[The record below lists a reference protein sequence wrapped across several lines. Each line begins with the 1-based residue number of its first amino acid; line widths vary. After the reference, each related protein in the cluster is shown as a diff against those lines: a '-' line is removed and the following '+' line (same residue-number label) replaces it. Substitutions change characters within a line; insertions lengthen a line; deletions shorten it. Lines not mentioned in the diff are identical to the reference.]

1 MQNRWLLI
9 ILVIALVMVSGCT
22 DEQAEAEDTTEGQSE
37 IQADEQDTEDSPASA
52 VEAAQ
57 YGVRMDYTYFSPAVL
72 DINRGDTVTW
82 RNNNKQK
89 VYTLISEDGL
99 FGEQEMKYG
108 NTFYYIFENGG
119 TYIFSVKDT
128 PEMTMTVNVR

>member
-9 ILVIALVMVSGCT
+9 VLVIALVMTSGCA
-22 DEQAEAEDTTEGQSE
+22 DDQAETEDTTEGQTGITAE
-37 IQADEQDTEDSPASA
+37 EQNAEDAPASA
-52 VEAAQ
+52 VEAMQ

-72 DINRGDTVTW
+72 DLNRGDTVTW

-89 VYTLISEDGL
+89 VYTLISDDGL
-99 FGEQEMKYG
+99 FGDQEMKYG
-108 NTFYYIFENGG
+108 NTFYHIFENGG
-119 TYIFSVKDT
+119 TYSFSVKDT